1 MRAHARAGAHCCS
14 GRDGWAGPPVDD
26 AEMLERL
33 CSSSCAPRVHTPA
46 QQTCRNP
53 LESPKRYRAT
63 AVHMRSC
70 WVRRSARLS
79 ACCAALCASCDA
91 SDVSAVR
98 GASPVRVCSTSYGMR
113 RMLHRALRCI
123 VHYVASCA
131 DCARVIGSGE
141 AEEEAGNEL
150 AEQNM

>member
-1 MRAHARAGAHCCS
+1 
-14 GRDGWAGPPVDD
+14 
-26 AEMLERL
+26 MLERL
-33 CSSSCAPRVHTPA
+33 CSSSCAPSVHTPA

-63 AVHMRSC
+63 ACTH
-70 WVRRSARLS
+70 A
-79 ACCAALCASCDA
+79 AAAACAAARVLCGAVRDLRRFLRQRGARCLAGACVLHVVRHAQDVASC
-91 SDVSAVR
+91 
-98 GASPVRVCSTSYGMR
+98 TT
-113 RMLHRALRCI
+113 LHCALCCI
-123 VHYVASCA
+123 VHSVACT